1 MATAWQPLED
11 FEGAAG
17 VTKLGTQS
25 ANLIHKCELC
35 SFTYPFASIFAYLHK
50 GNFDFRENT
59 DEALNRAGLEAR
71 GQQWTQRAGSG
82 VVYACISCCE
92 KLHGKVYLQEG
103 GKPTSAWSNRVKK
116 SKGGGGQHKLKR
128 ALDALNTK
136 EERDRS
142 RMKVAIE
149 TLPPSIQEVVDGYNN
164 TLIAKSTDWVTKL
177 CPLGV
182 YLLYGCAECRMYPL
196 ESKSWFRLCWTQKV
210 KGKTYT
216 KEGQW
221 RCAHCLHRWTWRQ
234 GGTQRMLVVGSHKD
248 PAVFCSFLG
257 SVPADLEL
265 QLGLLKT
272 ALLLT
277 EVNGKEVTK
286 DRLLEAIQ
294 KLNDEASGRL
304 GQILPTETYR
314 AQDPKS
320 KSSVPIYCEDPRLS
334 LECPGLSYKAFQL
347 PPKSTPKQ
355 LTRDDLQ
362 LVIAF
367 AAGFLDMG
375 QVGEKE
381 LGRNTKRAFRA
392 LMDCRAEV
400 TSKL

>member
-1 MATAWQPLED
+1 
-11 FEGAAG
+11 
-17 VTKLGTQS
+17 
-25 ANLIHKCELC
+25 
-35 SFTYPFASIFAYLHK
+35 
-50 GNFDFRENT
+50 
-59 DEALNRAGLEAR
+59 
-71 GQQWTQRAGSG
+71 
-82 VVYACISCCE
+82 
-92 KLHGKVYLQEG
+92 
-103 GKPTSAWSNRVKK
+103 
-116 SKGGGGQHKLKR
+116 
-128 ALDALNTK
+128 
-136 EERDRS
+136 
-142 RMKVAIE
+142 
-149 TLPPSIQEVVDGYNN
+149 
-164 TLIAKSTDWVTKL
+164 
-177 CPLGV
+177 
-182 YLLYGCAECRMYPL
+182 
-196 ESKSWFRLCWTQKV
+196 
-210 KGKTYT
+210 
-216 KEGQW
+216 
-221 RCAHCLHRWTWRQ
+221 
-234 GGTQRMLVVGSHKD
+234 MLVVGSPED
-248 PAVFCSFLG
+248 AAVFCSFLG
-257 SVPADLEL
+257 TVPADLEL

-277 EVNGKEVTK
+277 ELNGKEVTK
-286 DRLLEAIQ
+286 ERLLEAIQ

-347 PPKSTPKQ
+347 PPESTPKQ